1 MYTNSW
7 YAMCLH
13 LPDITSDV
21 TIRDTTNGAIA
32 KSTNQGSTWTLSNL
46 PFKVGGNMPGRGTG
60 ERLAVDP
67 ANSNIVYFGARS
79 GHGLWKSTDGGV
91 TFSNVTSFKNTG
103 TYREDPSDSTGY
115 ESDIM
120 GLLFVT
126 FDSTSSTISG
136 ATSRIFVGVA
146 DNSTASVYVSTDAGS
161 SWSPLAGQPGT
172 FFPHKCKLQPTEKA
186 LYFTYSDGIG
196 PYDGTNGA
204 VWRYDLTS
212 SAWKNITPVSG
223 SNLYFGFGGLGIDM
237 LKPGYLV
244 VAALNSWWPNGQIFR
259 SNDSGTTW
267 SPIWE
272 WTSYPSMNQYYGLS
286 VSPLSVNA
294 FPLLHDY

>member
-1 MYTNSW
+1 VRRD
-7 YAMCLH
+7 
-13 LPDITSDV
+13 PD
-21 TIRDTTNGAIA
+21 NGAIA

-46 PFKVGGNMPGRGTG
+46 TFKVGGNMPGRGTG

-67 ANSNIVYFGARS
+67 ANSDIVYFGARS
-79 GHGLWKSTDGGV
+79 GNGLWKSTDGGT

-115 ESDIM
+115 ESDLM

-126 FDSTSSTISG
+126 FDSTSSTIGG

-146 DNSTASVYVSTDAGS
+146 DNVTASVYESTDAGS
-161 SWSPLAGQPGT
+161 TWSPLAGQPGA

-196 PYDGTNGA
+196 PYDGTDGA
-204 VWRYDLTS
+204 VWRYDLTAS
-212 SAWKNITPVSG
+212 TWTDITPVSG
-223 SNLYFGFGGLGIDM
+223 SDLYFGFGGLGVDM

-244 VAALNSWWPNGQIFR
+244 VAALNSWWPNAQIFR
-259 SNDSGTTW
+259 SNDSGASW
-267 SPIWE
+267 SPLWE
-272 WTSYPSMNQYYGLS
+272 WTSYPSMDLYYGLS
-286 VSPLSVNA
+286 VSPKLSKRQSSRLSYWASVK
-294 FPLLHDY
+294 